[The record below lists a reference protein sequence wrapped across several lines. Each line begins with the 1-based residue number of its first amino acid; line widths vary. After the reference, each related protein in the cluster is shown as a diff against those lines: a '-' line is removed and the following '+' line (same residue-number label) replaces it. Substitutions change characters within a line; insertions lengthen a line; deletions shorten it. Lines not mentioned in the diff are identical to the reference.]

1 MQKLPM
7 AMHDQCFYETHKYI
21 IVMYILREH
30 TTRYWDF
37 LMKVVG
43 WHLQEPKN
51 VEEEPGYLQS
61 VFVPYLLPVT
71 CIL

>member
-1 MQKLPM
+1 
-7 AMHDQCFYETHKYI
+7 
-21 IVMYILREH
+21 
-30 TTRYWDF
+30 
-37 LMKVVG
+37 MKVVG